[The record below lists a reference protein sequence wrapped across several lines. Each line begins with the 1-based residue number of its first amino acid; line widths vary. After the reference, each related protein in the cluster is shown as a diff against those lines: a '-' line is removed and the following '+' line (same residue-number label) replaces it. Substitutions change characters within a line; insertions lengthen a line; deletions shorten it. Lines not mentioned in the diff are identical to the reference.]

1 MTIEITGAPETPAS
15 DPPDALQQDGVR
27 RRTRLVTRR
36 FRSPR
41 QRRPSAL
48 WQHWVCDGRT
58 VGGCATEPDLS
69 WPRRRNHTRSD
80 VLTNPAWR
88 FRTTRKWHARWSE
101 CESFRGC
108 VDGRTGAG
116 DGDRC
121 APSKRRLERRPR
133 RSHTP
138 RR

>member
-48 WQHWVCDGRT
+48 WQQWVCDGRT
-58 VGGCATEPDLS
+58 VGGCAT
-69 WPRRRNHTRSD
+69 
-80 VLTNPAWR
+80 
-88 FRTTRKWHARWSE
+88 
-101 CESFRGC
+101 
-108 VDGRTGAG
+108 
-116 DGDRC
+116 
-121 APSKRRLERRPR
+121 
-133 RSHTP
+133 
-138 RR
+138 